1 MIKYTAFADGFW
13 GDFVWLY
20 GVWESLQIIVP
31 DEEAPAVKGSHT
43 QIRTRRRIY
52 KSEELMPDL
61 DIRLKSVKEKEF
73 PVIV

>member
-1 MIKYTAFADGFW
+1 MIKYTAFSDGFW

-20 GVWESLQIIVP
+20 GVWESIQIP
-31 DEEAPAVKGSHT
+31 DEASAPVKGSHT

-52 KSEELMPDL
+52 KNQELMPDL